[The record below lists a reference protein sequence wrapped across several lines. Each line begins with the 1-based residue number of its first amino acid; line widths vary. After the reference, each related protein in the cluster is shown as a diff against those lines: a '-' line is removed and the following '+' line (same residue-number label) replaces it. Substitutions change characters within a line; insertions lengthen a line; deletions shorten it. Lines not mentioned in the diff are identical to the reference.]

1 MTNVFIS
8 FSRLTRAM
16 GDITRLNPDRRIE
29 RLLMFNKRLQ
39 EQSNSMKVL
48 KDWNMTLDSKLV
60 ELKGRVIDPQQIVF
74 LDRKK

>member
-1 MTNVFIS
+1 
-8 FSRLTRAM
+8 M

-39 EQSNSMKVL
+39 EQSSSMKVL
-48 KDWNMTLDSKLV
+48 KDWNMSLDRNLV
-60 ELKGRVIDPQQIVF
+60 DLKGRIIDPQQIVF